1 MGRLRDWLGTL
12 FGGDGRQAY
21 DRAEEEQDF
30 EPRVDIDAI
39 RADEEAGRI
48 AGETGPADAERLG
61 DPDAP

>member
-1 MGRLRDWLGTL
+1 MGLSDWFKKL
-12 FGGDGRQAY
+12 FGGGDGEQAY

-48 AGETGPADAERLG
+48 AGETDPADAERMS